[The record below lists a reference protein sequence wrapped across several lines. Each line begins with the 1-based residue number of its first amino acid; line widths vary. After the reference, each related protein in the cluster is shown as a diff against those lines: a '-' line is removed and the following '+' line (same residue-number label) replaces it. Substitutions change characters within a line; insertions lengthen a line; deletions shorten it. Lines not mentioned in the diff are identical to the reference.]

1 MTNPEGR
8 LAGKVAIISGGAG
21 GIGAAVA
28 RTFVAEGAQV
38 VIGDLLAAEGKALAA
53 ELGAGA
59 VFQELDVRREE
70 SWKRTVDVAQER
82 FGAPTI
88 LVQAAGIILVK
99 TIEDTT
105 ADDMRRQFEVNVIG
119 PFLGVQAVLPA
130 MKQAGQGSIVI
141 FSSGAGTEGTPMMSA
156 YAASKAANAN
166 FAQSAAMAFG
176 KYGIRVNAITPGGID
191 TPMSNQPQFDGHL
204 DKDRLYSKLPIP
216 RIGQPEDIA
225 PLVLLLAS
233 DESGYITGDVI
244 NVDGGLMAGHSIF

>member
-1 MTNPEGR
+1 MTRKGSALMTNPEGR

-59 VFQELDVRREE
+59 VFQELDVRQEE
-70 SWKRTVDVAQER
+70 SRKRTVDVAQER

-88 LVQAAGIILVK
+88 LVQAAGIILVR

-130 MKQAGQGSIVI
+130 MKQGGQGPIVV
-141 FSSGAGTEGTPMMSA
+141 FSSGAGTEGTPMSPA
-156 YAASKAANAN
+156 YPGSKPPHPHFPPNPPTA
-166 FAQSAAMAFG
+166 FAQ
-176 KYGIRVNAITPGGID
+176 T
-191 TPMSNQPQFDGHL
+191 
-204 DKDRLYSKLPIP
+204 PIP
-216 RIGQPEDIA
+216 PQSLPPA
-225 PLVLLLAS
+225 LSSPP
-233 DESGYITGDVI
+233 
-244 NVDGGLMAGHSIF
+244 